1 MRPLE
6 IVLIICI
13 ILFVGGIAAWNIV
26 KRVRGK
32 KGGGGGSPCGCDCG
46 ACSAD
51 CGRKP
56 APQNDDGM
64 PEIAVRSLVACE
76 LDGIADKM
84 RADAE
89 KKSDII
95 DKRKE

>member
-13 ILFVGGIAAWNIV
+13 ILFVGGIAAWSIA

-32 KGGGGGSPCGCDCG
+32 KGGGGSPCGYDCG

-76 LDGIADKM
+76 LDSIADKM